1 MQGNVIHVDKL
12 YKMMYTD
19 NYETIKKYLE
29 YTVIDKTEN
38 YSTSANLIPFIPL
51 HQAIEA
57 RNIDIIKS
65 IITVDNV
72 NQPGH
77 DDTYPI
83 HIICK
88 EPNMLAISYMLRS
101 INQCSVFNTLVKIKD
116 MFNYRNVEIA
126 KIILTNRYKNIQDID
141 LKYIDKKSKDDII
154 EITKLLFSYGADI
167 NMVDRHGNSP
177 LHYATENPDQRLT
190 RLLLSKGANP
200 NILNKTNKSPLYY
213 SIESDNPDITM
224 LLIDKFIFNNT
235 DPILSHAIKHYR
247 KPILHALIENGASI
261 NARDKYGNTPL
272 HYAVSYCKDIDVI
285 KLLLER
291 GVDVNAKSYIRN
303 LTPLHSSYL
312 KSPRVL
318 KLLLQ
323 YGADI
328 NSLDSYSLTPLTSVV
343 LQYLCIEC
351 GRIVVSHICCLKRIK
366 PDIEN
371 SLGFIDNIDAI
382 TSNKRLNQI
391 RLKCEDELNRM
402 ASIKITNTYSFDVF
416 VLCDNITLLCKLVN
430 NSIIDDILINSFN
443 IYKGIILKN
452 IYRSR
457 KRLYLIENTLYVLN
471 NTFKP
476 NYTWNRLPVE
486 LQNYIMEY
494 IDDASLK
501 VIHEY
506 EKHKLKY

>member
-1 MQGNVIHVDKL
+1 MQDNVIYVDRL
-12 YKMMYTD
+12 YRMMYTD
-19 NYETIKKYLE
+19 NYETIKKYLG
-29 YTVIDKTEN
+29 YTVIDKTDN
-38 YSTSANLIPFIPL
+38 HSFNLIPYIPL

-72 NQPGH
+72 NQPGYNN
-77 DDTYPI
+77 TCPI

-101 INQCSVFNTLVKIKD
+101 IKQCNIFNTLVKLKD

-126 KIILTNRYKNIQDID
+126 KIILSNRCKSIQDID

-154 EITKLLFSYGADI
+154 EITELLFSYGANANIIDS
-167 NMVDRHGNSP
+167 HGNSP

-200 NILNKTNKSPLYY
+200 NMLNKTNKSPLYY
-213 SIESDNPDITM
+213 SIESNNPDITM
-224 LLIDKFIFNNT
+224 LLIDKFIFDNT
-235 DPILSHAIKHYR
+235 DPILSHAIKHYS
-247 KPILHALIENGASI
+247 KPILHALIEKGVSI
-261 NARDKYGNTPL
+261 NARDKYGKTPL
-272 HYAVSYCKDIDVI
+272 HYAASYCKDIDVI

-291 GVDVNAKSYIRN
+291 GADVNAKSYVRN

-323 YGADI
+323 HGADI

-343 LQYLCIEC
+343 LKYLCIEC
-351 GRIVVSHICCLKRIK
+351 ARIIVSHICCLKHNR

-371 SLGFIDNIDAI
+371 SLGFMDNIDAI
-382 TSNKRLNQI
+382 VSNKRLNQI

-402 ASIKITNTYSFDVF
+402 TRVKITNIYSFDIF
-416 VLCDNITLLCKLVN
+416 VICDNTILLCKLVN
-430 NSIIDDILINSFN
+430 SSIINDILINSFN
-443 IYKGIILKN
+443 IYRGIILKN

-457 KRLYLIENTLYVLN
+457 KRLYIIENTLSVLN
-471 NTFKP
+471 NTFKS
-476 NYTWNRLPVE
+476 NYLWNRLPVE
-486 LQNYIMEY
+486 LQYYIMEY
-494 IDDASLK
+494 IDDESLK
-501 VIHEY
+501 VMI
-506 EKHKLKY
+506 K

>member
-1 MQGNVIHVDKL
+1 MQDNIIYVDRL
-12 YKMMYTD
+12 YRMMYTD

-29 YTVIDKTEN
+29 YTVIDKTDN
-38 YSTSANLIPFIPL
+38 YSFNLIPFIPL

-77 DDTYPI
+77 NNTCPI

-101 INQCSVFNTLVKIKD
+101 INQCNMFNTLVKLKD

-126 KIILTNRYKNIQDID
+126 KIILTNRCKSIQDID

-154 EITKLLFSYGADI
+154 EITKLLFSYGANANIIDS
-167 NMVDRHGNSP
+167 HGNSP

-200 NILNKTNKSPLYY
+200 NMLNKTNKSPLYY

-224 LLIDKFIFNNT
+224 LLIDKFIFDNT
-235 DPILSHAIKHYR
+235 DPILSHAIKHYS
-247 KPILHALIENGASI
+247 KSILHALIEKGVSI
-261 NARDKYGNTPL
+261 NARDKYGKTPL
-272 HYAVSYCKDIDVI
+272 HYAASYCKDIDVI

-291 GVDVNAKSYIRN
+291 GADVNAKSYIRN

-323 YGADI
+323 HGADI

-343 LQYLCIEC
+343 LKYLCIEC
-351 GRIVVSHICCLKRIK
+351 ARIIVSHICCLKHNR

-371 SLGFIDNIDAI
+371 CLGFMDNIDAI
-382 TSNKRLNQI
+382 VSNKRLNQI
-391 RLKCEDELNRM
+391 RLKCEYELNRM
-402 ASIKITNTYSFDVF
+402 ARIKITNTYSFDIF
-416 VLCDNITLLCKLVN
+416 VICDNTILLCKLVN

-443 IYKGIILKN
+443 IYRGIILKN

-457 KRLYLIENTLYVLN
+457 KRLYLIENTLSVLN
-471 NTFKP
+471 NTFKS
-476 NYTWNRLPVE
+476 NYLWNRLPVE
-486 LQNYIMEY
+486 LQYYIMEY
-494 IDDASLK
+494 IDDESLK
-501 VIHEY
+501 VM
-506 EKHKLKY
+506 HK